1 MAYSTI
7 DKGSSFANTALYTGN
22 SSTQAITGLG
32 FQPDLVWIKR
42 RDGTYN
48 HYWFDAPRGV
58 GYYIKCNQD
67 AAQADGNPDHL
78 TAFDSDGFT
87 LGSTDGVNATG
98 DTFASWSWKA
108 GTTSG
113 LSGGTITPA
122 AYSINTTSKFGI
134 YKYTGN
140 GTAGATIAHGLGATP
155 YLVIVKRLT
164 NTYDWAV
171 QNPYTHAT
179 DPQEYILRLNTTN
192 YGTQD
197 DAFNNTLAT
206 STVVTLGASTYT
218 NATSADQEYVM
229 YAWAPVKGHSKF
241 SWYKGS
247 GSANGPVINTG
258 FKPSFILVKRWDSGS
273 INWIMADYKREGYNP
288 DNDPLYPDVNV
299 AEGTADNI
307 NIFSNGFKVINSGD
321 DYNNDGGKYFYA
333 AFGQPIV
340 ASNGVVTTAR

>member
-164 NTYDWAV
+164 NAYDWAV

-197 DAFNNTLAT
+197 DAFINTLAT

-229 YAWAPVKGHSKF
+229 YAWAPVKGYSKF
-241 SWYKGS
+241 SWYKGN

-273 INWIMADYKREGYNP
+273 INWIIADNKREGYNP

>member
-1 MAYSTI
+1 MST
-7 DKGSSFANTALYTGN
+7 KLYTGN
-22 SSTQAITGLG
+22 GSTQSITGVG
-32 FQPDLVWIKR
+32 FAPNLVWIKP
-42 RDGTYN
+42 RDNTGWHRVFDSVRGTLNVIYPN
-48 HYWFDAPRGV
+48 DTYQNDVTSGS
-58 GYYIKCNQD
+58 
-67 AAQADGNPDHL
+67 L
-78 TAFDSDGFT
+78 TAFDSDGFSVGT
-87 LGSTDGVNATG
+87 NAGSNENTEPFV
-98 DTFASWSWKA
+98 SWNWKA

-113 LSGGTITPA
+113 LSGGTITPS

-229 YAWAPVKGHSKF
+229 YAWAPVKGYSKF
-241 SWYKGS
+241 SWYKGN

>member
-7 DKGSSFANTALYTGN
+7 DKSSSFMSTKLYIGN
-22 SSTQAITGLG
+22 GSTQSITGVG
-32 FQPDLVWIKR
+32 FAPNLVWIKP
-42 RDGTYN
+42 RDNTGWHRVFDSVRGTLNVIYPN
-48 HYWFDAPRGV
+48 DTYQNDVTSGS
-58 GYYIKCNQD
+58 
-67 AAQADGNPDHL
+67 L
-78 TAFDSDGFT
+78 TAFDSDGFSVGT
-87 LGSTDGVNATG
+87 NAGSNENTEPFV
-98 DTFASWSWKA
+98 SWNWKA

-113 LSGGTITPA
+113 LSGGTITPS

-164 NTYDWAV
+164 NAYDWAV

-229 YAWAPVKGHSKF
+229 YAWAPVKGYSKF
-241 SWYKGS
+241 SWYKGN

-273 INWIMADYKREGYNP
+273 INWIIADNKREGYKP

-321 DYNNDGGKYFYA
+321 DYNNDGG
-333 AFGQPIV
+333 
-340 ASNGVVTTAR
+340 

>member
-1 MAYSTI
+1 MST
-7 DKGSSFANTALYTGN
+7 KLYIGN
-22 SSTQAITGLG
+22 GSTQSITGVG
-32 FQPDLVWIKR
+32 FAPNLVWIKP
-42 RDGTYN
+42 RDNTGWHRVFDSVRGTLNVIYPN
-48 HYWFDAPRGV
+48 DTYQNDVTSGS
-58 GYYIKCNQD
+58 
-67 AAQADGNPDHL
+67 L

-87 LGSTDGVNATG
+87 VGTNAGSNE
-98 DTFASWSWKA
+98 DTEPFVSWNWKA

-113 LSGGTITPA
+113 LSGGTITPS

-229 YAWAPVKGHSKF
+229 YAWAPVKGYSKF
-241 SWYKGS
+241 SWYKGN